1 MGARNYSLELLSLQV
16 IILHNTDF
24 AISRFT
30 CQSDLCALL
39 ISIFEKSSSNKLK
52 GESMTPAAYRM
63 EFYMTLINGK
73 KPLTNITM
81 RSIIDVGGLQDKGI
95 QQNLHL

>member
-1 MGARNYSLELLSLQV
+1 
-16 IILHNTDF
+16 
-24 AISRFT
+24 
-30 CQSDLCALL
+30 
-39 ISIFEKSSSNKLK
+39 
-52 GESMTPAAYRM
+52 MTPAAYRM

-73 KPLTNITM
+73 KPLNNITM